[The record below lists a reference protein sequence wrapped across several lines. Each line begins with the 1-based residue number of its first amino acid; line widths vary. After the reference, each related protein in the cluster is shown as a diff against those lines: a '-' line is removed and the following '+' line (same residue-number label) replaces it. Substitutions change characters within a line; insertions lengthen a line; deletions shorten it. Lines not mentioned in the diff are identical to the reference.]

1 MVAKLPNEPLVTVRI
16 WLLRIRF
23 KLALTYL
30 LSRGRLYTFT
40 PYLTK
45 SLVRKGWVEDMEFS
59 LIPSEFIQFWSQS
72 NRWIR
77 FEVRE
82 VLNLSFSR
90 ASIPFITISFLN
102 GKLKIFDISSKRT
115 NKMWS
120 EMCPIFIAVE
130 SASLRRVPCDIKDL
144 LCCWEIEWRSSQ
156 ISFPDGN
163 FDHKFNPLEIE
174 AGSLN
179 QNEEHPLFIK
189 LSKNTAMSVWSWIF
203 LLHC

>member
-130 SASLRRVPCDIKDL
+130 SASLRRVILKTCFAAEKLNDDQVKLVFLMETLITSLIL
-144 LCCWEIEWRSSQ
+144 L
-156 ISFPDGN
+156 
-163 FDHKFNPLEIE
+163 
-174 AGSLN
+174 
-179 QNEEHPLFIK
+179 K
-189 LSKNTAMSVWSWIF
+189 LRPGR
-203 LLHC
+203 